1 MFIRCAGCGEKQLLD
16 TRRQCSLCGHVLRR
30 CVDCTNYK
38 ALGNQCLALK
48 IEVDAHEL
56 DHPGVLAVSALC
68 REYRPVAIAV

>member
-1 MFIRCAGCGEKQLLD
+1 
-16 TRRQCSLCGHVLRR
+16 VLRR

-38 ALGNQCLALK
+38 ALGNHCLALK

-68 REYRPVAIAV
+68 REYRPVAAAA